1 MRSYS
6 QLLKKGAALFAV
18 SLALLGTGVG
28 DVHAADTR
36 DQGNAQQVLSK
47 EVRHQ
52 LLQLPWYGVF
62 DNLEYSVNGS
72 EVTLSGQVVQP
83 VTKYNA
89 GLAVMGIQG
98 ITHVTN
104 NITVLPLS
112 KFDDQIRRAEYRA
125 IFTDG
130 SLGRYAAGPVPAIH
144 IIVNNGHVTLDGV
157 VNNAMAHNIA
167 TIRASSV
174 PGVFSVTNNLQIG

>member
-1 MRSYS
+1 MRSFG
-6 QLLKKGAALFAV
+6 QLLKKGVTLCAV
-18 SLALLGTGVG
+18 SLALLGTGVYG
-28 DVHAADTR
+28 VNAADTR
-36 DQGNAQQVLSK
+36 DQVNAQQALSS
-47 EVRHQ
+47 EVRHE
-52 LLQLPWYGVF
+52 LLRLPWYGVF

-72 EVTLSGQVVQP
+72 EVTLSGQVLEP

-89 GLAVMGIQG
+89 GLAVTGIKRV
-98 ITHVTN
+98 THVTN